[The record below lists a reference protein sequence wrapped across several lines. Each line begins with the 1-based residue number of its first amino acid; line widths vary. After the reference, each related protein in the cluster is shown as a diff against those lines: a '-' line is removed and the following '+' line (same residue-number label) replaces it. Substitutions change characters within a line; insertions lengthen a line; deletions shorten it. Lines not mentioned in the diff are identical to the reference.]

1 MADGIEVW
9 GKVMSVALA
18 IPGVKVDRDS
28 FLRTELRPYC
38 SSDQLEKA
46 IINPVNVLSRE
57 RIDKLGDACINN
69 HLIKVSSLSFFAGL
83 PGGFAAAATIPADLA
98 QYYWHTF
105 VLAQKLAYLYG
116 LPDLKDE
123 NGNFTEMSRNM
134 LTIFVGVM
142 MGAGVANEIFQKAS
156 KAFAEQV
163 AKRLPQMSL
172 SKTLWYPM
180 IKQIAKWLGVS
191 MSKGTFAKA
200 LSKSIPLIGG
210 LISGGLTAATFHTEA
225 KRLQEKLRNQMND
238 ITHNR

>member
-9 GKVMSVALA
+9 NKVMSAALA

-28 FLRTELRPYC
+28 FLRAELRPYC

-57 RIDKLGDACINN
+57 IIDKLGNACINN
-69 HLIKVSSLSFFAGL
+69 QTRKVSSLSFLAGL
-83 PGGFAAAATIPADLA
+83 PGGIVVVASIPADIA

-116 LPDLKDE
+116 LPDLRDE
-123 NGNFTEMSRNM
+123 NGNFTEMSQNM
-134 LTIFVGVM
+134 LTVFIGVM
-142 MGAGVANEIFQKAS
+142 MGAGIANEIFKKVS

-191 MSKGTFAKA
+191 LSKGTFAKG
-200 LSKSIPLIGG
+200 LSKIIPLIGG
-210 LISGGLTAATFHTEA
+210 LISGGVTAVTFYPAA
-225 KRLQEKLRNQMND
+225 KRLQEQLRDQMND
-238 ITHNR
+238 ISYN